1 MARTNFEDDEFE
13 DIKSTFK
20 PGDISDIFESDDDD
34 YTIDSTEDEYD
45 EDNAY
50 DDEEDEDYREFDSL
64 EETVTV
70 NEFVKDENSEETDDD
85 SENETDITP
94 TFDSTEEI
102 VDEDSD
108 NISDEEKWLNSIKES
123 KETTTEN
130 TDDDKSEESLV
141 EEDESDDKTFSE
153 IIAENNVTEE
163 IVEEVEVESSSEE
176 TEEQEIVEESKPEEP
191 VSSQHE
197 VNIDL
202 NEAIINDSE
211 STEREQEVRQFLVD
225 RFRQMLKHYYT
236 TYKESDLVSYIN
248 QYIDKDKNRDI
259 FREKYIKTFTMFSSA
274 IDFGNIDASQAL
286 WVVSAGQFADEIEL
300 QKSLG
305 DITSEV
311 AETTA
316 IIDTSKVIEDENIR
330 MTREYQ
336 RMQNEKMSKYK
347 LDRTVFNITDSEDEQ
362 NCSIFADKRTLD
374 KDFYDSEFYSIHN
387 EVMASDRFAD
397 MSKITSEIT
406 INEETSYIPIIDYSS
421 GIRVICIDTNDTDQY
436 RLNPMFISRKVP
448 FRFKTTRRNP
458 MKIRVLYSDDCKNRP
473 MAVICSLKKL
483 IGYEYI
489 KSRYKIKLNRNYVIA
504 YTTELR
510 WVEMFE
516 KGDPDSHKPESSPYY
531 TSKPANMAIG
541 VIVLDA
547 KSEKDRRA
555 IRRHQIERD
564 IGRYEPASADNYNI
578 EFVLSARI
586 IRNDLK
592 LRNPTLPKNERY
604 VEYIITQ
611 YTEANPVIILDGLQV
626 ILACI
631 IREHKANYS
640 VGTPYAISL
649 EYDRDSLISPAV
661 IAMLDERDG
670 LEPAYG
676 SRPNNVDIESQFILP
691 PSRLKLSGVFD
702 HEKGRLDKK
711 FFNAAGIQ
719 RRYPRELWNNY
730 DLTTRDGRIQF
741 VRSRGFEEFFHI
753 KPVMFDVMP
762 YALNMI
768 ETSDMIQDITKVSID
783 MLADR
788 NSSDSEN
795 ILFKQNELNYRKS
808 VQGTPY
814 GKFQMFLVDALN
826 FLIDD
831 FGKKNKQE

>member
-1 MARTNFEDDEFE
+1 MARTTFEDDEFE

-20 PGDISDIFESDDDD
+20 PGDISDIFESDDSD
-34 YTIDSTEDEYD
+34 YTIDSTEDD
-45 EDNAY
+45 Y
-50 DDEEDEDYREFDSL
+50 DDDDDDYHDFDIL
-64 EETVTV
+64 EETTTINDLIN
-70 NEFVKDENSEETDDD
+70 NEDSDEENDESEKEIDD
-85 SENETDITP
+85 TP
-94 TFDSTEEI
+94 NFDSATEM

-108 NISDEEKWLNSIKES
+108 DISDEEKWLNSIKES
-123 KETTTEN
+123 KEDVSDNIT
-130 TDDDKSEESLV
+130 DDKSEESL
-141 EEDESDDKTFSE
+141 EEKDESEDKTFSE
-153 IIAENNVTEE
+153 IIAENDVSEE
-163 IVEEVEVESSSEE
+163 IVEDSTNSEPQEVN
-176 TEEQEIVEESKPEEP
+176 EESDNTDK
-191 VSSQHE
+191 E
-197 VNIDL
+197 VDVDL
-202 NEAIINDSE
+202 DEAIINDSE
-211 STEREQEVRQFLVD
+211 STEREREVRQFLVD

-236 TYKESDLVSYIN
+236 TYKESDLVSYIE
-248 QYIDKDKNRDI
+248 QYIDKDNNRDI

-274 IDFGNIDASQAL
+274 IDFGNIEASQAL

-305 DITSEV
+305 DINSEV
-311 AETTA
+311 IENSVV
-316 IIDTSKVIEDENIR
+316 IDSSKVIEDENIR
-330 MTREYQ
+330 STREYQ
-336 RMQNEKMSKYK
+336 RMQDEKMSKYK
-347 LDRTVFNITDSEDEQ
+347 LDRTVFNITDSEDEE

-374 KDFYDSEFYSIHN
+374 KDFYESEFYSIHN

-397 MSKITSEIT
+397 MSKITSKIT

-421 GIRVICIDTNDTDQY
+421 GIRVVCIDTNDTDQY
-436 RLNPMFISRKVP
+436 RLNPLFISRKVP
-448 FRFKTTRRNP
+448 FRFQTNRRNP
-458 MKIRVLYSDDCKNRP
+458 VKVRVLYSDDCKNRP

-483 IGYEYI
+483 VGYEYI
-489 KSRYKIKLNRNYVIA
+489 KPRYKIKLNRNYVIA

-640 VGTPYAISL
+640 LGTPYAISL
-649 EYDRDSLISPAV
+649 EYDRDSLMSPAV

-788 NSSDSEN
+788 NSTDSEN
-795 ILFKQNELNYRKS
+795 ILFKQNELNYRTS

-826 FLIDD
+826 YLIDD

>member
-1 MARTNFEDDEFE
+1 MARTTFEDDEFE

-20 PGDISDIFESDDDD
+20 PGDISDIFESDDSD
-34 YTIDSTEDEYD
+34 YTIDSTEDD
-45 EDNAY
+45 Y
-50 DDEEDEDYREFDSL
+50 DDDDDYHDFDIL
-64 EETVTV
+64 EETTTINDLIN
-70 NEFVKDENSEETDDD
+70 NEDSDEENDESEKEIYD
-85 SENETDITP
+85 TP
-94 TFDSTEEI
+94 NFDSTEEL

-108 NISDEEKWLNSIKES
+108 DISDEEKWLNSIKES
-123 KETTTEN
+123 KEDVSDN
-130 TDDDKSEESLV
+130 TSDDKSEESL
-141 EEDESDDKTFSE
+141 EEKDESEDKTFSE
-153 IIAENNVTEE
+153 IIAENDVSEE
-163 IVEEVEVESSSEE
+163 IVEDSTNTEPQEVN
-176 TEEQEIVEESKPEEP
+176 EESDNTDK
-191 VSSQHE
+191 E
-197 VNIDL
+197 VNVDL
-202 NEAIINDSE
+202 DEAIINDSE
-211 STEREQEVRQFLVD
+211 STEREREVRQFLVD

-236 TYKESDLVSYIN
+236 TYKESDLVSYIE
-248 QYIDKDKNRDI
+248 QYIDKDNNRDI

-274 IDFGNIDASQAL
+274 IDFGNIEASQAL

-305 DITSEV
+305 DINSEV
-311 AETTA
+311 IENAVV
-316 IIDTSKVIEDENIR
+316 IDSSKVIEDENIR
-330 MTREYQ
+330 STREYQ
-336 RMQNEKMSKYK
+336 RMQDEKMSKYK
-347 LDRTVFNITDSEDEQ
+347 LDRTVFNITDSEDEE

-374 KDFYDSEFYSIHN
+374 KDFYESEFYSIHN

-397 MSKITSEIT
+397 MSKITSKIT

-436 RLNPMFISRKVP
+436 RLNPLFISRKVP
-448 FRFKTTRRNP
+448 FRFQTNRRNP
-458 MKIRVLYSDDCKNRP
+458 VKVRVLYSDDCKNRP

-483 IGYEYI
+483 VGYEYI
-489 KSRYKIKLNRNYVIA
+489 KPRYKIKLNRNYVIA

-640 VGTPYAISL
+640 LGTPYAISL
-649 EYDRDSLISPAV
+649 EYDRDSLMSPAV

-788 NSSDSEN
+788 NSTDSEN

-826 FLIDD
+826 YLIDD

>member
-1 MARTNFEDDEFE
+1 MARTTFEDDEFE

-20 PGDISDIFESDDDD
+20 PGDISDIFESDDSD
-34 YTIDSTEDEYD
+34 YTIDSTEDD
-45 EDNAY
+45 Y
-50 DDEEDEDYREFDSL
+50 DDDDDDYHDFDIL
-64 EETVTV
+64 EETTTINDLIN
-70 NEFVKDENSEETDDD
+70 NEDSDEENDESEKEIDD
-85 SENETDITP
+85 TP
-94 TFDSTEEI
+94 NFDSATEM

-108 NISDEEKWLNSIKES
+108 DISDEEKWLNSIKES
-123 KETTTEN
+123 KEDVSDNIT
-130 TDDDKSEESLV
+130 DDKSEESL
-141 EEDESDDKTFSE
+141 EEKDESEDKTFSE
-153 IIAENNVTEE
+153 IIAENDVSEE
-163 IVEEVEVESSSEE
+163 IVEDSTNSEPQEVN
-176 TEEQEIVEESKPEEP
+176 EESDNTDK
-191 VSSQHE
+191 E
-197 VNIDL
+197 VDVDL
-202 NEAIINDSE
+202 DDAIINDSE
-211 STEREQEVRQFLVD
+211 STEREREVRQFLVD

-236 TYKESDLVSYIN
+236 TYKESDLVSYIE
-248 QYIDKDKNRDI
+248 QYIDKDNNRDI

-274 IDFGNIDASQAL
+274 IDFGNIEASQAL

-305 DITSEV
+305 DINSEV
-311 AETTA
+311 IENSVV
-316 IIDTSKVIEDENIR
+316 IDSSKVIEDENIR
-330 MTREYQ
+330 STREYQ
-336 RMQNEKMSKYK
+336 RMQDEKMSKYK
-347 LDRTVFNITDSEDEQ
+347 LDRTVFNITDSEDEE

-374 KDFYDSEFYSIHN
+374 KDFYESEFYSIHN

-397 MSKITSEIT
+397 MSKITSKIT

-436 RLNPMFISRKVP
+436 RLNPLFISRKVP
-448 FRFKTTRRNP
+448 FRFQTNRRTP
-458 MKIRVLYSDDCKNRP
+458 VKVRVLYSDDCKNRP

-483 IGYEYI
+483 VGYEYI
-489 KSRYKIKLNRNYVIA
+489 KPRYKIKLNRNYVIA

-640 VGTPYAISL
+640 LGTPYAISL
-649 EYDRDSLISPAV
+649 EYDRDSLMSPAV

-788 NSSDSEN
+788 NSTDSEN
-795 ILFKQNELNYRKS
+795 ILFKQNELNYRTS

-826 FLIDD
+826 YLIDD

>member
-1 MARTNFEDDEFE
+1 MARTTFEDDEFE

-20 PGDISDIFESDDDD
+20 PGDISDIFESDDSD
-34 YTIDSTEDEYD
+34 YTIDSTEDD
-45 EDNAY
+45 Y
-50 DDEEDEDYREFDSL
+50 DDDDDDDDDYHDFDIL
-64 EETVTV
+64 EETTTINDLV
-70 NEFVKDENSEETDDD
+70 NNEDSDDESEKEIDD
-85 SENETDITP
+85 TP
-94 TFDSTEEI
+94 NFDSATEM

-108 NISDEEKWLNSIKES
+108 DISDDISDEEKWLNSIKES
-123 KETTTEN
+123 KEDVSNDTS
-130 TDDDKSEESLV
+130 DDKSEESL
-141 EEDESDDKTFSE
+141 EEKDESDDKTFSE
-153 IIAENNVTEE
+153 IIAENNVSEE
-163 IVEEVEVESSSEE
+163 IVEDSTN
-176 TEEQEIVEESKPEEP
+176 TEPQDVVEESNDTDK
-191 VSSQHE
+191 E
-197 VNIDL
+197 VNVDL
-202 NEAIINDSE
+202 DEAIINDSE
-211 STEREQEVRQFLVD
+211 STEREREVRQFLVD

-236 TYKESDLVSYIN
+236 TYKESDLVSYIE
-248 QYIDKDKNRDI
+248 QYIDKDNNRDI

-274 IDFGNIDASQAL
+274 IDFGNIEASQAL

-305 DITSEV
+305 DINSEV
-311 AETTA
+311 IENAVV
-316 IIDTSKVIEDENIR
+316 IDSSKVIEDENVR
-330 MTREYQ
+330 ATREYQ
-336 RMQNEKMSKYK
+336 RMQDEKMSKYK
-347 LDRTVFNITDSEDEQ
+347 LDRTVFNITDSEDEE

-374 KDFYDSEFYSIHN
+374 KDFYESEFYSIHN

-397 MSKITSEIT
+397 MSKITSKIT

-436 RLNPMFISRKVP
+436 RLNPLFISRKVP
-448 FRFKTTRRNP
+448 FRFQTNRRNP
-458 MKIRVLYSDDCKNRP
+458 VKVRVLYSDDCKNRP

-483 IGYEYI
+483 VGYEYI
-489 KSRYKIKLNRNYVIA
+489 KPRYKIKLNRNYVIA

-640 VGTPYAISL
+640 LGTPYAISL
-649 EYDRDSLISPAV
+649 EYDRDSLMSPAV

-788 NSSDSEN
+788 NSTDSEN

-826 FLIDD
+826 YLIDD

>member
-1 MARTNFEDDEFE
+1 MARTTYEDDEFE

-34 YTIDSTEDEYD
+34 YTIDSAEDDYDDDDDEYD
-45 EDNAY
+45 G
-50 DDEEDEDYREFDSL
+50 DYRDFDIL
-64 EETVTV
+64 EETTTV
-70 NEFVKDENSEETDDD
+70 NDIVNNENLEDKDDESEKEN
-85 SENETDITP
+85 DITP
-94 TFDSTEEI
+94 EFDSTEEVI
-102 VDEDSD
+102 DEM
-108 NISDEEKWLNSIKES
+108 SDEEKWLNSIKES
-123 KETTTEN
+123 KEDTSDN
-130 TDDDKSEESLV
+130 TDDDTFEETVVEEVESEEPVIEV
-141 EEDESDDKTFSE
+141 EESEDKTFSE
-153 IIAENNVTEE
+153 IIAENNVSEDIEE
-163 IVEEVEVESSSEE
+163 I
-176 TEEQEIVEESKPEEP
+176 TEDTEKEEIVEESKPEEP
-191 VSSQHE
+191 VSSQVE
-197 VNIDL
+197 VNIEL

-225 RFRQMLKHYYT
+225 RFRQMLKHYYS
-236 TYKESDLVSYIN
+236 TYRESDLVSYIN
-248 QYIDKDKNRDI
+248 QYIDKDNNRDI

-305 DITSEV
+305 DINSEV
-311 AETTA
+311 VENAVM
-316 IIDTSKVIEDENIR
+316 IDSSKVIEDENIR

-336 RMQNEKMSKYK
+336 RMQDEKMSKYK
-347 LDRTVFNITDSEDEQ
+347 LDRTVFNITDSEDEE

-397 MSKITSEIT
+397 MSKITSKIT

-448 FRFKTTRRNP
+448 FRFQTTRRNP
-458 MKIRVLYSDDCKNRP
+458 MKVRVLYSDDCKNRP

-564 IGRYEPASADNYNI
+564 VGRYEPASADNYNI

-826 FLIDD
+826 YLIDD

>member
-1 MARTNFEDDEFE
+1 MARTTFEDDEFE

-20 PGDISDIFESDDDD
+20 PGDISDIFESDDSD
-34 YTIDSTEDEYD
+34 YTIDSTEDD
-45 EDNAY
+45 Y
-50 DDEEDEDYREFDSL
+50 DDDDDDDYHDFDIL
-64 EETVTV
+64 EETTTINDLIN
-70 NEFVKDENSEETDDD
+70 NEDSDEENDESEKEIDD
-85 SENETDITP
+85 TP
-94 TFDSTEEI
+94 NFDSTEEL

-108 NISDEEKWLNSIKES
+108 DISDEEKWLNSIKES
-123 KETTTEN
+123 KEDVSDN
-130 TDDDKSEESLV
+130 TSDDNSEESL
-141 EEDESDDKTFSE
+141 EEKDESEDKTFSE
-153 IIAENNVTEE
+153 IIAENDVSEE
-163 IVEEVEVESSSEE
+163 IVEDSTNTEPQEVD
-176 TEEQEIVEESKPEEP
+176 EESDNTEK
-191 VSSQHE
+191 E
-197 VNIDL
+197 VDVDL

-211 STEREQEVRQFLVD
+211 STEREREVRQFLVD

-236 TYKESDLVSYIN
+236 TYKESDLVSYIE
-248 QYIDKDKNRDI
+248 QYIDKDNNRDI

-274 IDFGNIDASQAL
+274 IDFGNIEASQAL

-305 DITSEV
+305 DINSEV
-311 AETTA
+311 IENSVV
-316 IIDTSKVIEDENIR
+316 IDSSKVIEDENIR
-330 MTREYQ
+330 STREYQ
-336 RMQNEKMSKYK
+336 RMQDEKMSKYK
-347 LDRTVFNITDSEDEQ
+347 LDRTVFNITDSEDEE

-374 KDFYDSEFYSIHN
+374 KDFYESEFYSIHN

-397 MSKITSEIT
+397 MSKITSKIT

-436 RLNPMFISRKVP
+436 RLNPLFISRKVP
-448 FRFKTTRRNP
+448 FRFQTNRRNP
-458 MKIRVLYSDDCKNRP
+458 VKVRVLYSDDCKNRP

-483 IGYEYI
+483 VGYEYI
-489 KSRYKIKLNRNYVIA
+489 KPRYKIKLNRNYVIA

-640 VGTPYAISL
+640 LGTPYAISL
-649 EYDRDSLISPAV
+649 EYDRDSLMSPAV

-788 NSSDSEN
+788 NSTDSEN

-826 FLIDD
+826 YLIDD

>member
-1 MARTNFEDDEFE
+1 MARTTFEDDEFE

-20 PGDISDIFESDDDD
+20 PGDISDIFESDDSD
-34 YTIDSTEDEYD
+34 YTIDSTEDD
-45 EDNAY
+45 Y
-50 DDEEDEDYREFDSL
+50 DDDDDDYHDFDIL
-64 EETVTV
+64 EETTTINDLIN
-70 NEFVKDENSEETDDD
+70 NEDSDEENDESEKEIDD
-85 SENETDITP
+85 TP
-94 TFDSTEEI
+94 NFDSATEM

-108 NISDEEKWLNSIKES
+108 DISDEEKWLNSIKES
-123 KETTTEN
+123 KEDVSDNIT
-130 TDDDKSEESLV
+130 DDKSEESL
-141 EEDESDDKTFSE
+141 EEKDESEDKTFSE
-153 IIAENNVTEE
+153 IIAENDVSEE
-163 IVEEVEVESSSEE
+163 IVEDSTNTEPQEVH
-176 TEEQEIVEESKPEEP
+176 EESNDTEK
-191 VSSQHE
+191 E
-197 VNIDL
+197 VDVDL

-211 STEREQEVRQFLVD
+211 STEREREVRQFLVD

-236 TYKESDLVSYIN
+236 TYKESDLVSYIE
-248 QYIDKDKNRDI
+248 QYIDKDNNRDI

-274 IDFGNIDASQAL
+274 IDFGNIEASQAL

-305 DITSEV
+305 DINSEV
-311 AETTA
+311 IENSVV
-316 IIDTSKVIEDENIR
+316 IDSSKVIEDENIR
-330 MTREYQ
+330 STREYQ
-336 RMQNEKMSKYK
+336 RMQDEKMSKYK
-347 LDRTVFNITDSEDEQ
+347 LDRTVFNITDSEDEE

-374 KDFYDSEFYSIHN
+374 KDFYESEFYSIHN

-397 MSKITSEIT
+397 MSKITSKIT

-421 GIRVICIDTNDTDQY
+421 GIRVVCIDTNDTDQY
-436 RLNPMFISRKVP
+436 RLNPLFISRKVP
-448 FRFKTTRRNP
+448 FRFQTNRRTP
-458 MKIRVLYSDDCKNRP
+458 VKVRVLYSDDCKNRP

-483 IGYEYI
+483 VGYEYI
-489 KSRYKIKLNRNYVIA
+489 KPRYKIKLNRNYVIA

-640 VGTPYAISL
+640 LGTPYAISL
-649 EYDRDSLISPAV
+649 EYDRDSLMSPAV

-788 NSSDSEN
+788 NSTDSEN

-826 FLIDD
+826 YLIDD

>member
-1 MARTNFEDDEFE
+1 MARTTFEDDEFE

-20 PGDISDIFESDDDD
+20 PGDISDIFESDDSD
-34 YTIDSTEDEYD
+34 YTIDSTEDD
-45 EDNAY
+45 Y
-50 DDEEDEDYREFDSL
+50 DDDDDYHDFDIL
-64 EETVTV
+64 EETTTINDLIN
-70 NEFVKDENSEETDDD
+70 NEDSDEENDESEKEIYD
-85 SENETDITP
+85 TP
-94 TFDSTEEI
+94 NFDSATEM

-108 NISDEEKWLNSIKES
+108 DISDEEKWLNSIKES
-123 KETTTEN
+123 KEDVSDN
-130 TDDDKSEESLV
+130 TNDDKSEESL
-141 EEDESDDKTFSE
+141 EEKGESDDKTFSE
-153 IIAENNVTEE
+153 IIAENNVSEE
-163 IVEEVEVESSSEE
+163 IVEDSTNTETQEVD
-176 TEEQEIVEESKPEEP
+176 EESDDTDK
-191 VSSQHE
+191 E
-197 VNIDL
+197 VNVNLD
-202 NEAIINDSE
+202 EAIINDSE

-236 TYKESDLVSYIN
+236 TYKESDLVSYIE
-248 QYIDKDKNRDI
+248 QYIDKDNNRDI

-274 IDFGNIDASQAL
+274 IDFGNIEASQAL

-305 DITSEV
+305 DINSEV
-311 AETTA
+311 IENTVV
-316 IIDTSKVIEDENIR
+316 IDSSKVIEDENIR
-330 MTREYQ
+330 STREYQ
-336 RMQNEKMSKYK
+336 RMQDEKMSKYK
-347 LDRTVFNITDSEDEQ
+347 LDRTVFNITDSEDEE

-374 KDFYDSEFYSIHN
+374 KDFYESEFYSIHN

-397 MSKITSEIT
+397 MSKITSKIT

-436 RLNPMFISRKVP
+436 RLNPLFISRKVP
-448 FRFKTTRRNP
+448 FRFQTNRRNP
-458 MKIRVLYSDDCKNRP
+458 VKVRVLYSDDCKNRP

-483 IGYEYI
+483 VGYEYI
-489 KSRYKIKLNRNYVIA
+489 KPRYKIKLNRNYVIA

-649 EYDRDSLISPAV
+649 EYDRDSLMSPAV

-788 NSSDSEN
+788 NSTDSEN

-826 FLIDD
+826 YLIDD

>member
-1 MARTNFEDDEFE
+1 MARTTFEDDEFE

-20 PGDISDIFESDDDD
+20 PGDISDIFESDDSD
-34 YTIDSTEDEYD
+34 YTIDSTEDD
-45 EDNAY
+45 Y
-50 DDEEDEDYREFDSL
+50 DDDDDDDDYHDFDIL
-64 EETVTV
+64 EETTTINDLIN
-70 NEFVKDENSEETDDD
+70 NEDSDEENDESEKEIDDIP
-85 SENETDITP
+85 N
-94 TFDSTEEI
+94 FDSATEM

-108 NISDEEKWLNSIKES
+108 DISDEEKWLNSIKES
-123 KETTTEN
+123 KEDVSDN
-130 TDDDKSEESLV
+130 KNGDKSEESL
-141 EEDESDDKTFSE
+141 EEKDESDDKTFSE
-153 IIAENNVTEE
+153 IIAENDVSEE
-163 IVEEVEVESSSEE
+163 IVEDSTNTEPQEVH
-176 TEEQEIVEESKPEEP
+176 EESNDTEK
-191 VSSQHE
+191 E
-197 VNIDL
+197 VDVDL

-211 STEREQEVRQFLVD
+211 STEREREVRQFLVD

-236 TYKESDLVSYIN
+236 TYKESDLVSYIE
-248 QYIDKDKNRDI
+248 QYIDKDNNRDI

-274 IDFGNIDASQAL
+274 IDFGNIEASQAL

-305 DITSEV
+305 DINSEV
-311 AETTA
+311 IENSVV
-316 IIDTSKVIEDENIR
+316 IDSSKVIEDENIR
-330 MTREYQ
+330 STREYQ
-336 RMQNEKMSKYK
+336 RMQDEKMSKYK
-347 LDRTVFNITDSEDEQ
+347 LDRTVFNITDSEDEE

-374 KDFYDSEFYSIHN
+374 KDFYESEFYSIHN

-397 MSKITSEIT
+397 MSKITSKIT

-436 RLNPMFISRKVP
+436 RLNPLFISRKVP
-448 FRFKTTRRNP
+448 FRFQTNRRNP
-458 MKIRVLYSDDCKNRP
+458 VKVRVLYSDDCKNRP

-483 IGYEYI
+483 VGYEYI
-489 KSRYKIKLNRNYVIA
+489 KPRYKIKLNRNYVIA

-640 VGTPYAISL
+640 LGTPYAISL
-649 EYDRDSLISPAV
+649 EYDRDSLMSPAV

-788 NSSDSEN
+788 NSTDSEN

-826 FLIDD
+826 YLIDD

>member
-1 MARTNFEDDEFE
+1 MARTTFEDDEFE

-20 PGDISDIFESDDDD
+20 PGDISDIFESDDSD
-34 YTIDSTEDEYD
+34 YTIDSTEDD
-45 EDNAY
+45 Y
-50 DDEEDEDYREFDSL
+50 DDDDDYHDFDIL
-64 EETVTV
+64 EETTTINDLIN
-70 NEFVKDENSEETDDD
+70 NEDSDEENDESEKEIYD
-85 SENETDITP
+85 TP
-94 TFDSTEEI
+94 NFDSATEM

-108 NISDEEKWLNSIKES
+108 DISDEEKWLNSIKES
-123 KETTTEN
+123 KEDVSDN
-130 TDDDKSEESLV
+130 TNDDKSEESL
-141 EEDESDDKTFSE
+141 EEKGESDDKTFSE
-153 IIAENNVTEE
+153 IIAENDVSEE
-163 IVEEVEVESSSEE
+163 IVEDSTNTEPQEVD
-176 TEEQEIVEESKPEEP
+176 EESNDTEK
-191 VSSQHE
+191 E
-197 VNIDL
+197 VDVDL

-236 TYKESDLVSYIN
+236 TYKESDLVSYIE
-248 QYIDKDKNRDI
+248 QYIDKDNNRDI

-274 IDFGNIDASQAL
+274 IDFGNIEASQAL

-305 DITSEV
+305 DINSEV
-311 AETTA
+311 IENTVV
-316 IIDTSKVIEDENIR
+316 IDSSKVIEDENIR
-330 MTREYQ
+330 STREYQ
-336 RMQNEKMSKYK
+336 RMQDEKMSKYK
-347 LDRTVFNITDSEDEQ
+347 LDRTVFNITDSEDEE

-374 KDFYDSEFYSIHN
+374 KDFYESEFYSIHN

-397 MSKITSEIT
+397 MSKITSKIT

-421 GIRVICIDTNDTDQY
+421 GIRVVCIDTNDTDQY
-436 RLNPMFISRKVP
+436 RLNPLFISRKVP
-448 FRFKTTRRNP
+448 FRFQTNRRNP
-458 MKIRVLYSDDCKNRP
+458 VKVRVLYSDDCKNRP

-483 IGYEYI
+483 VGYEYI
-489 KSRYKIKLNRNYVIA
+489 KPRYKIKLNRNYVIA

-640 VGTPYAISL
+640 LGTPYAISL
-649 EYDRDSLISPAV
+649 EYDRDSLMSPAV

-788 NSSDSEN
+788 NSTDSEN

-826 FLIDD
+826 YLIDD

>member
-1 MARTNFEDDEFE
+1 MARTTFEDDEFE

-20 PGDISDIFESDDDD
+20 PGDISDIFESDDSD
-34 YTIDSTEDEYD
+34 YTIDSTEDD
-45 EDNAY
+45 Y
-50 DDEEDEDYREFDSL
+50 DDDDDDYHDFDIL
-64 EETVTV
+64 EETTTINDLV
-70 NEFVKDENSEETDDD
+70 NNEDSDEENDESEKEIDD
-85 SENETDITP
+85 SPN
-94 TFDSTEEI
+94 FDSATEM

-108 NISDEEKWLNSIKES
+108 DISDEEKWLNSIKES
-123 KETTTEN
+123 KEDVSDYTS
-130 TDDDKSEESLV
+130 DDNSEESL
-141 EEDESDDKTFSE
+141 EEKDESDDKTFSE
-153 IIAENNVTEE
+153 IIAENNVSEE
-163 IVEEVEVESSSEE
+163 IVEDSAN
-176 TEEQEIVEESKPEEP
+176 TEPQDVVEESNDTDK
-191 VSSQHE
+191 E
-197 VNIDL
+197 VNVDL
-202 NEAIINDSE
+202 DEAIINDSE
-211 STEREQEVRQFLVD
+211 STDREREVRQFLVD

-236 TYKESDLVSYIN
+236 TYKESDLVSYIE
-248 QYIDKDKNRDI
+248 QYIDKDNNRDI

-274 IDFGNIDASQAL
+274 IDFGNIEASQAL

-305 DITSEV
+305 DINSEV
-311 AETTA
+311 IENAVV
-316 IIDTSKVIEDENIR
+316 IDSSKVIEDENVR
-330 MTREYQ
+330 ATREYQ
-336 RMQNEKMSKYK
+336 RMQDEKMSKYK
-347 LDRTVFNITDSEDEQ
+347 LDRTVFNITDSEDEE

-374 KDFYDSEFYSIHN
+374 KDFYESEFYSIHN

-397 MSKITSEIT
+397 MSKITSKIT

-436 RLNPMFISRKVP
+436 RLNPLFISRKVP
-448 FRFKTTRRNP
+448 FRFQTNRRNSV
-458 MKIRVLYSDDCKNRP
+458 KVRVLYSDDCKNRP

-483 IGYEYI
+483 VGYEYI
-489 KSRYKIKLNRNYVIA
+489 KPRYKIKLNRNYVIA

-640 VGTPYAISL
+640 LGTPYAISL
-649 EYDRDSLISPAV
+649 EYDRDSLMSPAV

-788 NSSDSEN
+788 NSTDSEN

-826 FLIDD
+826 YLIDD

>member
-1 MARTNFEDDEFE
+1 MARTTYEDDEFE

-34 YTIDSTEDEYD
+34 YTIDSAEDDYDDDDDEYD
-45 EDNAY
+45 G
-50 DDEEDEDYREFDSL
+50 DYRDFDIL
-64 EETVTV
+64 EETTTV
-70 NEFVKDENSEETDDD
+70 NDIVNNENSEDKDDE
-85 SENETDITP
+85 SEKENDITP
-94 TFDSTEEI
+94 EFDSTEEVI
-102 VDEDSD
+102 DEM
-108 NISDEEKWLNSIKES
+108 SDEEKWLNSIKES
-123 KETTTEN
+123 KEDTSDN
-130 TDDDKSEESLV
+130 TDDDTSEETVV
-141 EEDESDDKTFSE
+141 EEVESEEPVIEVEESEDKTFSE
-153 IIAENNVTEE
+153 IIAENNVSEDIEE
-163 IVEEVEVESSSEE
+163 I
-176 TEEQEIVEESKPEEP
+176 TENTEKEEIVEESKPEEP
-191 VSSQHE
+191 VSSQVE
-197 VNIDL
+197 VNIEL

-225 RFRQMLKHYYT
+225 RFRQMLKHYYS
-236 TYKESDLVSYIN
+236 TYRESDLVSYIN
-248 QYIDKDKNRDI
+248 QYIDKDNNRDI

-305 DITSEV
+305 DINSEV
-311 AETTA
+311 VENAVM
-316 IIDTSKVIEDENIR
+316 IDSSKVIEDENIR

-336 RMQNEKMSKYK
+336 RMQDEKMSKYK
-347 LDRTVFNITDSEDEQ
+347 LDRTVFNITDSEDEE

-397 MSKITSEIT
+397 MSKITSKIT

-448 FRFKTTRRNP
+448 FRFQTTRRNP
-458 MKIRVLYSDDCKNRP
+458 MKVRVLYSDDCKNRP

-564 IGRYEPASADNYNI
+564 VGRYEPASADNYNI

-691 PSRLKLSGVFD
+691 PSRLKLS
-702 HEKGRLDKK
+702 
-711 FFNAAGIQ
+711 
-719 RRYPRELWNNY
+719 
-730 DLTTRDGRIQF
+730 
-741 VRSRGFEEFFHI
+741 
-753 KPVMFDVMP
+753 
-762 YALNMI
+762 
-768 ETSDMIQDITKVSID
+768 
-783 MLADR
+783 
-788 NSSDSEN
+788 
-795 ILFKQNELNYRKS
+795 
-808 VQGTPY
+808 
-814 GKFQMFLVDALN
+814 
-826 FLIDD
+826 
-831 FGKKNKQE
+831 

>member
-1 MARTNFEDDEFE
+1 MARTTFEDDEFE

-20 PGDISDIFESDDDD
+20 PGDISDIFESDDSD
-34 YTIDSTEDEYD
+34 YTIDSTEDD
-45 EDNAY
+45 Y
-50 DDEEDEDYREFDSL
+50 DDDDDDYHDFDIL
-64 EETVTV
+64 EETTTINDLIN
-70 NEFVKDENSEETDDD
+70 NEDSDEENDESEKEIYD
-85 SENETDITP
+85 TP
-94 TFDSTEEI
+94 NFDSTEEL

-108 NISDEEKWLNSIKES
+108 DISDEEKWLNSIKES
-123 KETTTEN
+123 KEDVSDNIT
-130 TDDDKSEESLV
+130 DDKSEESL
-141 EEDESDDKTFSE
+141 EEKDESEESLEEKDESEDKTFSE
-153 IIAENNVTEE
+153 IIAENDVSEE
-163 IVEEVEVESSSEE
+163 IVEDSTNIETQEVD
-176 TEEQEIVEESKPEEP
+176 EESDNTDK
-191 VSSQHE
+191 E
-197 VNIDL
+197 VNVDL
-202 NEAIINDSE
+202 DEAIINDSE
-211 STEREQEVRQFLVD
+211 STEREREVRQFLVD

-236 TYKESDLVSYIN
+236 TYKESDLVSYIE
-248 QYIDKDKNRDI
+248 QYIDKDNNRDI

-274 IDFGNIDASQAL
+274 IDFGNIEASQAL

-305 DITSEV
+305 DINSEV
-311 AETTA
+311 IENSVV
-316 IIDTSKVIEDENIR
+316 IDSSKVIEDENIR
-330 MTREYQ
+330 STREYQ
-336 RMQNEKMSKYK
+336 RMQDEKMSKYK
-347 LDRTVFNITDSEDEQ
+347 LDRTVFNITDSEDEE

-374 KDFYDSEFYSIHN
+374 KDFYESEFYSIHN

-397 MSKITSEIT
+397 MSKITSKIT

-436 RLNPMFISRKVP
+436 RLNPLFISRKVP
-448 FRFKTTRRNP
+448 FRFQTNRRNP
-458 MKIRVLYSDDCKNRP
+458 VKVRVLYSDDCKNRP

-483 IGYEYI
+483 VGYEYI
-489 KSRYKIKLNRNYVIA
+489 KPRYKIKLNRNYVIA

-640 VGTPYAISL
+640 LGTPYAISL
-649 EYDRDSLISPAV
+649 EYDRDSLMSPAV

-788 NSSDSEN
+788 NSTDSEN

-826 FLIDD
+826 YLIDD

>member
-1 MARTNFEDDEFE
+1 MARTTFEDDEFE

-20 PGDISDIFESDDDD
+20 PGDISDIFESDDSD
-34 YTIDSTEDEYD
+34 YTIDSTEDD
-45 EDNAY
+45 Y
-50 DDEEDEDYREFDSL
+50 DDDDDDYHDFDIL
-64 EETVTV
+64 EETTTINDLV
-70 NEFVKDENSEETDDD
+70 NNEDSDEENDESEKEIDD
-85 SENETDITP
+85 TP
-94 TFDSTEEI
+94 NFDSTEEL

-108 NISDEEKWLNSIKES
+108 DISDEEKWLNSIKES
-123 KETTTEN
+123 KEDVSEN
-130 TDDDKSEESLV
+130 MTDDKSEESL
-141 EEDESDDKTFSE
+141 EEKDESDDKTFSE
-153 IIAENNVTEE
+153 IIAENNVSEE
-163 IVEEVEVESSSEE
+163 IVEDSTNTEPQEVD
-176 TEEQEIVEESKPEEP
+176 EESNDTDK
-191 VSSQHE
+191 E
-197 VNIDL
+197 VNVDL
-202 NEAIINDSE
+202 DEAIINDSE
-211 STEREQEVRQFLVD
+211 STEREREVRQFLVD

-236 TYKESDLVSYIN
+236 TYKESDLVSYIE
-248 QYIDKDKNRDI
+248 QYIDKDNNRDI

-274 IDFGNIDASQAL
+274 IDFGNIEASQAL

-305 DITSEV
+305 DINSEV
-311 AETTA
+311 IENAVV
-316 IIDTSKVIEDENIR
+316 IDSSKVIEDENIR
-330 MTREYQ
+330 STREYQ
-336 RMQNEKMSKYK
+336 RMQDEKMSKYK
-347 LDRTVFNITDSEDEQ
+347 LDRTVFNITDSEDEE

-374 KDFYDSEFYSIHN
+374 KDFYESEFYSIHN

-436 RLNPMFISRKVP
+436 RLNPLFISRKVP
-448 FRFKTTRRNP
+448 FRFQTNRRNP
-458 MKIRVLYSDDCKNRP
+458 VKVRVLYSDDCKNRP

-483 IGYEYI
+483 VGYEYI
-489 KSRYKIKLNRNYVIA
+489 KPRYKIKLNRNYVIA

-640 VGTPYAISL
+640 LGTPYAISL
-649 EYDRDSLISPAV
+649 EYDRDSLMSPAV

-788 NSSDSEN
+788 NSTDSEN

-826 FLIDD
+826 YLIDD

>member
-1 MARTNFEDDEFE
+1 MARTTFEDDEFE

-20 PGDISDIFESDDDD
+20 PGDISDIFESDDSD
-34 YTIDSTEDEYD
+34 YTIDSTEDD
-45 EDNAY
+45 Y
-50 DDEEDEDYREFDSL
+50 DDDDYHDFDIL
-64 EETVTV
+64 EETTTINDLIN
-70 NEFVKDENSEETDDD
+70 NEDSDEENDESEKEIDD
-85 SENETDITP
+85 TP
-94 TFDSTEEI
+94 NFDSATEM

-108 NISDEEKWLNSIKES
+108 DISDEEKWLNSIKES
-123 KETTTEN
+123 KEDVSDNIT
-130 TDDDKSEESLV
+130 DDKSEESL
-141 EEDESDDKTFSE
+141 EEKDESEDKTFSE
-153 IIAENNVTEE
+153 IIAENDVSEE
-163 IVEEVEVESSSEE
+163 IVEDSTNTEPQEVD
-176 TEEQEIVEESKPEEP
+176 EESDNTEK
-191 VSSQHE
+191 E
-197 VNIDL
+197 VDVDL

-211 STEREQEVRQFLVD
+211 STEREREVRQFLVD

-236 TYKESDLVSYIN
+236 TYKESDLVSYIE
-248 QYIDKDKNRDI
+248 QYIDKDNNRDI

-274 IDFGNIDASQAL
+274 IDFGNIEASQAL

-305 DITSEV
+305 DINSEV
-311 AETTA
+311 IENAVV
-316 IIDTSKVIEDENIR
+316 IDSSKVIEDENIR
-330 MTREYQ
+330 STREYQ
-336 RMQNEKMSKYK
+336 RMQDEKMSKYK
-347 LDRTVFNITDSEDEQ
+347 LDRTVFNITDSEDEE

-374 KDFYDSEFYSIHN
+374 KDFYESEFYSIHN

-397 MSKITSEIT
+397 MSKITSKIT

-436 RLNPMFISRKVP
+436 RLNPLFISRKVP
-448 FRFKTTRRNP
+448 FRFQTNRRNP
-458 MKIRVLYSDDCKNRP
+458 VKVRVLYSDDCKNRP

-483 IGYEYI
+483 VGYEYI
-489 KSRYKIKLNRNYVIA
+489 KPRYKIKLNRNYVIA

-640 VGTPYAISL
+640 LGTPYAISL
-649 EYDRDSLISPAV
+649 EYDRDSLMSPAV

-788 NSSDSEN
+788 NSTDSEN

-826 FLIDD
+826 YLIDD

>member
-1 MARTNFEDDEFE
+1 MARTTFEDDEFE

-20 PGDISDIFESDDDD
+20 PGDISDIFESDDSD
-34 YTIDSTEDEYD
+34 YTIDSTEDD
-45 EDNAY
+45 Y
-50 DDEEDEDYREFDSL
+50 DDDDDYHDFDIL
-64 EETVTV
+64 EETTTINDLV
-70 NEFVKDENSEETDDD
+70 NNEDSDEENDESEKEIDD
-85 SENETDITP
+85 TP
-94 TFDSTEEI
+94 NFDSTEEL

-108 NISDEEKWLNSIKES
+108 DISDEEKWLNSIKES
-123 KETTTEN
+123 KEDVSDN
-130 TDDDKSEESLV
+130 TNDDKSEESL
-141 EEDESDDKTFSE
+141 EEKDESDDKTFSE
-153 IIAENNVTEE
+153 IISENNVSEE
-163 IVEEVEVESSSEE
+163 IVEDSANTEPQEV
-176 TEEQEIVEESKPEEP
+176 VEESNDTDK
-191 VSSQHE
+191 E
-197 VNIDL
+197 VNVDL
-202 NEAIINDSE
+202 DEAIINDSE
-211 STEREQEVRQFLVD
+211 STEREREVRQFLVD

-236 TYKESDLVSYIN
+236 TYKESDLVSYIE
-248 QYIDKDKNRDI
+248 QYIDKDNNRDI

-274 IDFGNIDASQAL
+274 IDFGNIEASQAL

-305 DITSEV
+305 DINSEV
-311 AETTA
+311 IENSVV
-316 IIDTSKVIEDENIR
+316 IDSSKVIEDENIR
-330 MTREYQ
+330 STREYQ
-336 RMQNEKMSKYK
+336 RMQDEKMSKYK
-347 LDRTVFNITDSEDEQ
+347 LDRTVFNITDSEDEE

-374 KDFYDSEFYSIHN
+374 KDFYESEFYSIHN

-397 MSKITSEIT
+397 MSKITSKIT

-436 RLNPMFISRKVP
+436 RLNPLFISRKVP
-448 FRFKTTRRNP
+448 FRFQTNRRTP
-458 MKIRVLYSDDCKNRP
+458 VKVRVLYSDDCKNRP

-483 IGYEYI
+483 VGYEYI
-489 KSRYKIKLNRNYVIA
+489 KPRYKIKLNRNYVIA

-640 VGTPYAISL
+640 LGTPYAISL
-649 EYDRDSLISPAV
+649 EYDRDSLMSPAV

-788 NSSDSEN
+788 NSTDSEN

-826 FLIDD
+826 YLIDD

>member
-1 MARTNFEDDEFE
+1 MARTTFEDDEFE

-20 PGDISDIFESDDDD
+20 PGDISDIFESDDSD
-34 YTIDSTEDEYD
+34 YTIDSTEDD
-45 EDNAY
+45 Y
-50 DDEEDEDYREFDSL
+50 DDDDDDYHDFDIL
-64 EETVTV
+64 EETTTINDLIN
-70 NEFVKDENSEETDDD
+70 NEDSDEENDESEKEIDD
-85 SENETDITP
+85 TP
-94 TFDSTEEI
+94 NFDSTEEL

-108 NISDEEKWLNSIKES
+108 DISDEEKWLNSIKES
-123 KETTTEN
+123 KEDVSDN
-130 TDDDKSEESLV
+130 TNDDKSEESL
-141 EEDESDDKTFSE
+141 EEKDESDDKTFSE
-153 IIAENNVTEE
+153 IIAENDVSEE
-163 IVEEVEVESSSEE
+163 IVEDSTNTEPQEVH
-176 TEEQEIVEESKPEEP
+176 EESNNTEK
-191 VSSQHE
+191 E
-197 VNIDL
+197 VDVDL

-211 STEREQEVRQFLVD
+211 STEREREVRQFLVD

-236 TYKESDLVSYIN
+236 TYKESDLVSYIE
-248 QYIDKDKNRDI
+248 QYIDKDNNRDI

-274 IDFGNIDASQAL
+274 IDFGNIEASQAL

-305 DITSEV
+305 DINSEV
-311 AETTA
+311 IENSVV
-316 IIDTSKVIEDENIR
+316 IDSSKVIEDENIR
-330 MTREYQ
+330 STREYQ
-336 RMQNEKMSKYK
+336 RMQDEKMSKYK
-347 LDRTVFNITDSEDEQ
+347 LDRTVFNITDSEDEE

-374 KDFYDSEFYSIHN
+374 KDFYESEFYSIHN

-397 MSKITSEIT
+397 MSKITSKIT

-436 RLNPMFISRKVP
+436 RLNPLFISRKVP
-448 FRFKTTRRNP
+448 FRFQTNRRTP
-458 MKIRVLYSDDCKNRP
+458 VKVRVLYSDDCKNRP

-483 IGYEYI
+483 VGYEYI
-489 KSRYKIKLNRNYVIA
+489 KPRYKIKLNRNYVIA

-640 VGTPYAISL
+640 LGTPYAISL
-649 EYDRDSLISPAV
+649 EYDRDSLMSPAV

-788 NSSDSEN
+788 NSTDSEN

-826 FLIDD
+826 YLIDD

>member
-1 MARTNFEDDEFE
+1 MARTTFEDDEFE

-20 PGDISDIFESDDDD
+20 PGDISDIFESDDSD
-34 YTIDSTEDEYD
+34 YTIDSTEDD
-45 EDNAY
+45 Y
-50 DDEEDEDYREFDSL
+50 DDDDDDDDYHDFDIL
-64 EETVTV
+64 EETTTINDLIN
-70 NEFVKDENSEETDDD
+70 NEDSDEENDESEKEIYD
-85 SENETDITP
+85 TP
-94 TFDSTEEI
+94 NFDSTEEL

-108 NISDEEKWLNSIKES
+108 DISDEEKWLNSIKES
-123 KETTTEN
+123 KEDVSDN
-130 TDDDKSEESLV
+130 TSDDKSEESL
-141 EEDESDDKTFSE
+141 EEKDESEDKTFSE
-153 IIAENNVTEE
+153 IIAENDVSEE
-163 IVEEVEVESSSEE
+163 IVEDSTNTEPQEVN
-176 TEEQEIVEESKPEEP
+176 EESDNTDK
-191 VSSQHE
+191 E
-197 VNIDL
+197 VNVDL
-202 NEAIINDSE
+202 DEAIINDSE
-211 STEREQEVRQFLVD
+211 STEREREVRQFLVD

-236 TYKESDLVSYIN
+236 TYKESDLVSYIE
-248 QYIDKDKNRDI
+248 QYIDKDNNRDI

-274 IDFGNIDASQAL
+274 IDFGNIEASQAL

-305 DITSEV
+305 DINSEV
-311 AETTA
+311 IENAVV
-316 IIDTSKVIEDENIR
+316 IDSSKVIEDENIR
-330 MTREYQ
+330 STREYQ
-336 RMQNEKMSKYK
+336 RMQDEKMSKYK
-347 LDRTVFNITDSEDEQ
+347 LDRTVFNITDSEDEE

-374 KDFYDSEFYSIHN
+374 KDFYESEFYSIHN

-397 MSKITSEIT
+397 MSKITSKIT

-436 RLNPMFISRKVP
+436 RLNPLFISRKVP
-448 FRFKTTRRNP
+448 FRFQTNRRNP
-458 MKIRVLYSDDCKNRP
+458 VKVRVLYSDDCKNRP

-483 IGYEYI
+483 VGYEYI
-489 KSRYKIKLNRNYVIA
+489 KPRYKIKLNRNYVIA

-640 VGTPYAISL
+640 LGTPYAISL
-649 EYDRDSLISPAV
+649 EYDRDSLMSPAV

-788 NSSDSEN
+788 NSTDSEN

-826 FLIDD
+826 YLIDD

>member
-1 MARTNFEDDEFE
+1 MARTTFEDDEFE

-20 PGDISDIFESDDDD
+20 PGDISDIFESDDSD
-34 YTIDSTEDEYD
+34 YTIDSTEDD
-45 EDNAY
+45 Y
-50 DDEEDEDYREFDSL
+50 DDDDDDDDYHDFDIL
-64 EETVTV
+64 EETTTINDLIN
-70 NEFVKDENSEETDDD
+70 NEDSDEENDESEKEIDDIP
-85 SENETDITP
+85 N
-94 TFDSTEEI
+94 FDSATEM

-108 NISDEEKWLNSIKES
+108 DISDEEKWLNSIKES
-123 KETTTEN
+123 KEDVSDN
-130 TDDDKSEESLV
+130 TNDDKSEESL
-141 EEDESDDKTFSE
+141 EEKDESEDKTFSE
-153 IIAENNVTEE
+153 IIAENDVSEE
-163 IVEEVEVESSSEE
+163 IVEDSTNTEPQEVH
-176 TEEQEIVEESKPEEP
+176 EESNDTEK
-191 VSSQHE
+191 E
-197 VNIDL
+197 VDVDL

-211 STEREQEVRQFLVD
+211 STEREREVRQFLVD

-236 TYKESDLVSYIN
+236 TYKESDLVSYIE
-248 QYIDKDKNRDI
+248 QYIDKDNNRDI

-274 IDFGNIDASQAL
+274 IDFGNIEASQAL

-305 DITSEV
+305 DINSEV
-311 AETTA
+311 IENPVV
-316 IIDTSKVIEDENIR
+316 IDSSKVIEDENIR
-330 MTREYQ
+330 STREYQ
-336 RMQNEKMSKYK
+336 RMQDEKMSKYK
-347 LDRTVFNITDSEDEQ
+347 LDRTVFNITDSEDEE

-374 KDFYDSEFYSIHN
+374 KDFYESEFYSIHN

-397 MSKITSEIT
+397 MSKITSKIT

-436 RLNPMFISRKVP
+436 RLNPLFISRKVP
-448 FRFKTTRRNP
+448 FRFQTNRRNP
-458 MKIRVLYSDDCKNRP
+458 VKVRVLYSDDCKNRP

-483 IGYEYI
+483 VGYEYI
-489 KSRYKIKLNRNYVIA
+489 KPRYKIKLNRNYVIA

-640 VGTPYAISL
+640 LGTPYAISL
-649 EYDRDSLISPAV
+649 EYDRDSLMSPAV

-788 NSSDSEN
+788 NSTDSEN

-826 FLIDD
+826 YLIDD

>member
-1 MARTNFEDDEFE
+1 MARTTYEDDEFE

-34 YTIDSTEDEYD
+34 YTIDSTEDDYDDDDEYD
-45 EDNAY
+45 G
-50 DDEEDEDYREFDSL
+50 DYRDFDIL
-64 EETVTV
+64 EETTTV
-70 NEFVKDENSEETDDD
+70 NDIVNNENSEDKDDE
-85 SENETDITP
+85 SEKENDITP
-94 TFDSTEEI
+94 EFDSTEEVI
-102 VDEDSD
+102 DEM
-108 NISDEEKWLNSIKES
+108 SDEEKWLNSIKES
-123 KETTTEN
+123 KEDTSDN
-130 TDDDKSEESLV
+130 TDDDKSEESIVEEIETEEPV
-141 EEDESDDKTFSE
+141 EEDETDDKTFSE
-153 IIAENNVTEE
+153 IIAENNVSEA
-163 IVEEVEVESSSEE
+163 IEEV
-176 TEEQEIVEESKPEEP
+176 TEDTEKEEIVEESKQEEP
-191 VSSQHE
+191 VSAQVE
-197 VNIDL
+197 VNIEL

-225 RFRQMLKHYYT
+225 RFRQMLKHYYS

-248 QYIDKDKNRDI
+248 QYIDKDNNRDI

-305 DITSEV
+305 DINSEV
-311 AETTA
+311 VENAVM
-316 IIDTSKVIEDENIR
+316 IDSSKVIEDENIR

-336 RMQNEKMSKYK
+336 RMQDEKMSKYK
-347 LDRTVFNITDSEDEQ
+347 LDRTVFNITDSEDEE

-397 MSKITSEIT
+397 MSKITSKIT

-448 FRFKTTRRNP
+448 FRFQTTRRNP
-458 MKIRVLYSDDCKNRP
+458 MKVRVLYSDDCKNRP

-564 IGRYEPASADNYNI
+564 VGRYEPASADNYNI

-826 FLIDD
+826 YLIDD

>member
-1 MARTNFEDDEFE
+1 MARTTFEDDEFE

-20 PGDISDIFESDDDD
+20 PGDISDIFESDDSD
-34 YTIDSTEDEYD
+34 YTIDSTEDD
-45 EDNAY
+45 Y
-50 DDEEDEDYREFDSL
+50 DDDDDDDDDYHDFDIL
-64 EETVTV
+64 EETTTINDLV
-70 NEFVKDENSEETDDD
+70 NNEDSDE
-85 SENETDITP
+85 ENEESEKEIDDTP
-94 TFDSTEEI
+94 NFDSTEEL

-108 NISDEEKWLNSIKES
+108 DISDEEKWLNSIKES
-123 KETTTEN
+123 KEELPDDTS
-130 TDDDKSEESLV
+130 DDKSEESL
-141 EEDESDDKTFSE
+141 EEKDESDDKTFSE
-153 IIAENNVTEE
+153 IIAENNVSEE
-163 IVEEVEVESSSEE
+163 IVEDSTN
-176 TEEQEIVEESKPEEP
+176 TEPQDVVEESDNTDK
-191 VSSQHE
+191 E
-197 VNIDL
+197 VNVDL
-202 NEAIINDSE
+202 DEAIINDSE
-211 STEREQEVRQFLVD
+211 STDREREVRQFLVD

-236 TYKESDLVSYIN
+236 TYKESDLVSYIE
-248 QYIDKDKNRDI
+248 QYIDKDNNRDI

-274 IDFGNIDASQAL
+274 IDFGNIEASQAL

-305 DITSEV
+305 DINSEV
-311 AETTA
+311 IENAVV
-316 IIDTSKVIEDENIR
+316 IDSSKVIEDENVR
-330 MTREYQ
+330 ATREYQ
-336 RMQNEKMSKYK
+336 RMQDEKMSKYK
-347 LDRTVFNITDSEDEQ
+347 LDRTVFNITDSEDEE

-374 KDFYDSEFYSIHN
+374 KDFYESEFYSIHN

-397 MSKITSEIT
+397 MSKITSKIT

-436 RLNPMFISRKVP
+436 RLNPLFISRKVP
-448 FRFKTTRRNP
+448 FRFQTNRRNP
-458 MKIRVLYSDDCKNRP
+458 VKVRVLYSDDCKNRP

-483 IGYEYI
+483 VGYEYI
-489 KSRYKIKLNRNYVIA
+489 KPRYKIKLNRNYVIA

-640 VGTPYAISL
+640 LGTPYAISL

-788 NSSDSEN
+788 NSTDSEN

-826 FLIDD
+826 YLIDD

>member
-1 MARTNFEDDEFE
+1 MARTTFEDDEFE

-20 PGDISDIFESDDDD
+20 PGDISDIFESDDSD
-34 YTIDSTEDEYD
+34 YTIDSTEDD
-45 EDNAY
+45 Y
-50 DDEEDEDYREFDSL
+50 DDDDDDDYHDFDIL
-64 EETVTV
+64 EETTTINDLIN
-70 NEFVKDENSEETDDD
+70 NEDSDEENDESEKEIDD
-85 SENETDITP
+85 TP
-94 TFDSTEEI
+94 NFDSTEEL
-102 VDEDSD
+102 VDEDHD
-108 NISDEEKWLNSIKES
+108 DISDEEKWLNSIKES
-123 KETTTEN
+123 KEDVSDN
-130 TDDDKSEESLV
+130 TNDDKSEESL
-141 EEDESDDKTFSE
+141 EEKDESDDKTFSE
-153 IIAENNVTEE
+153 IIAENDVSEE
-163 IVEEVEVESSSEE
+163 IVEDSTNTETQEVD
-176 TEEQEIVEESKPEEP
+176 EESNDTEK
-191 VSSQHE
+191 E
-197 VNIDL
+197 VDVDL
-202 NEAIINDSE
+202 DEAIINDSE
-211 STEREQEVRQFLVD
+211 STEREREVRQFLVD

-236 TYKESDLVSYIN
+236 TYKESDLVSYIE
-248 QYIDKDKNRDI
+248 QYIDKDNNRDI

-274 IDFGNIDASQAL
+274 IDFGNIEASQAL

-305 DITSEV
+305 DINSEV
-311 AETTA
+311 IENTVV
-316 IIDTSKVIEDENIR
+316 IDSSKVIEDENIR
-330 MTREYQ
+330 STREYQ
-336 RMQNEKMSKYK
+336 RMQDEKMSKYK
-347 LDRTVFNITDSEDEQ
+347 LDRTVFNITDSEDEE

-374 KDFYDSEFYSIHN
+374 KDFYESEFYSIHN

-397 MSKITSEIT
+397 MSKITSKIT

-436 RLNPMFISRKVP
+436 RLNPLFISRKVP
-448 FRFKTTRRNP
+448 FRFQTNRRNP
-458 MKIRVLYSDDCKNRP
+458 VKVRVLYSDDCKNRP

-483 IGYEYI
+483 VGYEYI
-489 KSRYKIKLNRNYVIA
+489 KPRYKIKLNRNYVIA

-649 EYDRDSLISPAV
+649 EYDRDSLMSPAV

-788 NSSDSEN
+788 NSTDSEN

-826 FLIDD
+826 YLIDD

>member
-1 MARTNFEDDEFE
+1 MARTTFEDDEFE

-20 PGDISDIFESDDDD
+20 PGDISDIFESDDSD
-34 YTIDSTEDEYD
+34 YTIDSTEDD
-45 EDNAY
+45 Y
-50 DDEEDEDYREFDSL
+50 DDDDDYHDFDIL
-64 EETVTV
+64 EETTTINDLIN
-70 NEFVKDENSEETDDD
+70 NEDSDEENDESEKEIDD
-85 SENETDITP
+85 TP
-94 TFDSTEEI
+94 NFDSTEEL

-108 NISDEEKWLNSIKES
+108 DISDEEKWLNSIKES
-123 KETTTEN
+123 KEDVSDN
-130 TDDDKSEESLV
+130 TNDDKSEESL
-141 EEDESDDKTFSE
+141 EEKDESEDKTFSE
-153 IIAENNVTEE
+153 IIAENDVSEE
-163 IVEEVEVESSSEE
+163 IVEDSTNTEPQEVD
-176 TEEQEIVEESKPEEP
+176 EESDNTEK
-191 VSSQHE
+191 E
-197 VNIDL
+197 VDVDL

-211 STEREQEVRQFLVD
+211 STEREREVRQFLVD

-236 TYKESDLVSYIN
+236 TYKESDLVSYIE
-248 QYIDKDKNRDI
+248 QYIDKDNNRDI

-274 IDFGNIDASQAL
+274 IDFGNIEASQAL

-305 DITSEV
+305 DINSEV
-311 AETTA
+311 IENSVV
-316 IIDTSKVIEDENIR
+316 IDSSKVIEDENIR
-330 MTREYQ
+330 STREYQ
-336 RMQNEKMSKYK
+336 RMQDEKMSKYK
-347 LDRTVFNITDSEDEQ
+347 LDRTVFNITDSEDEE

-374 KDFYDSEFYSIHN
+374 KDFYESEFYSIHN

-397 MSKITSEIT
+397 MSKITSKIT

-436 RLNPMFISRKVP
+436 RLNPLFISRKVP
-448 FRFKTTRRNP
+448 FRFQTNRRTP
-458 MKIRVLYSDDCKNRP
+458 VKVRVLYSDDCKNRP

-483 IGYEYI
+483 VGYEYI
-489 KSRYKIKLNRNYVIA
+489 KPRYKIKLNRNYVIA

-649 EYDRDSLISPAV
+649 EYDRDSLMSPAV

-788 NSSDSEN
+788 NSTDSEN

-826 FLIDD
+826 YLIDD

>member
-1 MARTNFEDDEFE
+1 MARTTFEDDEFE

-20 PGDISDIFESDDDD
+20 PGDISDIFESDDSD
-34 YTIDSTEDEYD
+34 YTIDSTEDD
-45 EDNAY
+45 Y
-50 DDEEDEDYREFDSL
+50 DDDDDDDYHDFDIL
-64 EETVTV
+64 EETTTINDLV
-70 NEFVKDENSEETDDD
+70 NNEDSDE
-85 SENETDITP
+85 ENEESEKEIDDTP
-94 TFDSTEEI
+94 NFDSTEEL

-108 NISDEEKWLNSIKES
+108 DISDEEKWLNSIKES
-123 KETTTEN
+123 KEDVSDDTS
-130 TDDDKSEESLV
+130 DDKSEESL
-141 EEDESDDKTFSE
+141 EEKDESDDKTFSE
-153 IIAENNVTEE
+153 IIAENNVSEE
-163 IVEEVEVESSSEE
+163 IVEDSTNTEPQEVD
-176 TEEQEIVEESKPEEP
+176 EESDNTDK
-191 VSSQHE
+191 E
-197 VNIDL
+197 VNVDL
-202 NEAIINDSE
+202 DEAIINDSE
-211 STEREQEVRQFLVD
+211 STDREREVRQFLVD

-236 TYKESDLVSYIN
+236 TYKESDLVSYIE
-248 QYIDKDKNRDI
+248 QYIDKDNNRDI

-274 IDFGNIDASQAL
+274 IDFGNIEASQAL

-305 DITSEV
+305 DINSEV
-311 AETTA
+311 IENAVV
-316 IIDTSKVIEDENIR
+316 IDSSKVIEDENVR
-330 MTREYQ
+330 ATREYQ
-336 RMQNEKMSKYK
+336 RMQDEKMSKYK
-347 LDRTVFNITDSEDEQ
+347 LDRTVFNITDSEDEE

-374 KDFYDSEFYSIHN
+374 KDFYESEFYSIHN

-397 MSKITSEIT
+397 MSKITSKIT

-436 RLNPMFISRKVP
+436 RLNPLFISRKVP
-448 FRFKTTRRNP
+448 FRFQTNRRNP
-458 MKIRVLYSDDCKNRP
+458 VKVRVLYSDDCKNRP

-483 IGYEYI
+483 VGYEYI
-489 KSRYKIKLNRNYVIA
+489 KPRYKIKLNRNYVIA

-640 VGTPYAISL
+640 LGTPYAISL

-788 NSSDSEN
+788 NSTDSEN

-826 FLIDD
+826 YLIDD

>member
-1 MARTNFEDDEFE
+1 MARTTFEDDEFE

-20 PGDISDIFESDDDD
+20 PGDISDIFESDDSD
-34 YTIDSTEDEYD
+34 YTIDSTEDD
-45 EDNAY
+45 Y
-50 DDEEDEDYREFDSL
+50 DDDDDDYHDFDIL
-64 EETVTV
+64 EETTTINDLIN
-70 NEFVKDENSEETDDD
+70 NEDSDEENDESEKEIDD
-85 SENETDITP
+85 TP
-94 TFDSTEEI
+94 NFDSATEM

-108 NISDEEKWLNSIKES
+108 DISDEEKWLNSIKES
-123 KETTTEN
+123 KEDVSDN
-130 TDDDKSEESLV
+130 TNDDKSEESL
-141 EEDESDDKTFSE
+141 EEKDESDDKTFSE
-153 IIAENNVTEE
+153 IIAENDVSEE
-163 IVEEVEVESSSEE
+163 IVEDSTNTEPQEVH
-176 TEEQEIVEESKPEEP
+176 EESNNTEK
-191 VSSQHE
+191 E
-197 VNIDL
+197 VDVDL

-211 STEREQEVRQFLVD
+211 STEREREVRQFLVD

-236 TYKESDLVSYIN
+236 TYKESDLVSYIE
-248 QYIDKDKNRDI
+248 QYIDKDNNRDI

-274 IDFGNIDASQAL
+274 IDFGNIEASQAL

-305 DITSEV
+305 DINSEV
-311 AETTA
+311 IENSVV
-316 IIDTSKVIEDENIR
+316 IDSSKVIEDENIR
-330 MTREYQ
+330 STREYQ
-336 RMQNEKMSKYK
+336 RMQDEKMSKYK
-347 LDRTVFNITDSEDEQ
+347 LDRTVFNITDSEDEE

-374 KDFYDSEFYSIHN
+374 KDFYESEFYSIHN

-397 MSKITSEIT
+397 MSKITSKIT

-436 RLNPMFISRKVP
+436 RLNPLFISRKVP
-448 FRFKTTRRNP
+448 FRFQTNRRTP
-458 MKIRVLYSDDCKNRP
+458 VKVRVLYSDDCKNRP

-483 IGYEYI
+483 VGYEYI
-489 KSRYKIKLNRNYVIA
+489 KPRYKIKLNRNYVIA

-640 VGTPYAISL
+640 LGTPYAISL
-649 EYDRDSLISPAV
+649 EYDRDSLMSPAV

-788 NSSDSEN
+788 NSTDSEN

-826 FLIDD
+826 YLIDD

>member
-1 MARTNFEDDEFE
+1 MARTTFEDDEFE

-20 PGDISDIFESDDDD
+20 PGDISDIFESDDSD
-34 YTIDSTEDEYD
+34 YTIDSTEDD
-45 EDNAY
+45 Y
-50 DDEEDEDYREFDSL
+50 DDDDDDYHDFDIL
-64 EETVTV
+64 EETTTINDLIN
-70 NEFVKDENSEETDDD
+70 NEDSDEENDESEKEIDG
-85 SENETDITP
+85 TP
-94 TFDSTEEI
+94 NFDSTEEL

-108 NISDEEKWLNSIKES
+108 DISDEEKWLNSIKES
-123 KETTTEN
+123 KEDVSDN
-130 TDDDKSEESLV
+130 TNDDKSEESL
-141 EEDESDDKTFSE
+141 EEKDESDDKTFSE
-153 IIAENNVTEE
+153 IIAENDVSEE
-163 IVEEVEVESSSEE
+163 IVEDSTNTEPQEVH
-176 TEEQEIVEESKPEEP
+176 EESNNTEK
-191 VSSQHE
+191 E
-197 VNIDL
+197 VDVDL

-211 STEREQEVRQFLVD
+211 STEREREVRQFLVD

-236 TYKESDLVSYIN
+236 TYKESDLVSYIE
-248 QYIDKDKNRDI
+248 QYIDKDNNRDI

-274 IDFGNIDASQAL
+274 IDFGNIEASQAL

-305 DITSEV
+305 DINSEV
-311 AETTA
+311 IENSVV
-316 IIDTSKVIEDENIR
+316 IDSSKVIEDENIR
-330 MTREYQ
+330 STREYQ
-336 RMQNEKMSKYK
+336 RMQDEKMSKYK
-347 LDRTVFNITDSEDEQ
+347 LDRTVFNITDSEDEE

-374 KDFYDSEFYSIHN
+374 KDFYESEFYSIHN

-397 MSKITSEIT
+397 MSKITSKIT

-436 RLNPMFISRKVP
+436 RLNPLFISRKVP
-448 FRFKTTRRNP
+448 FRFQTNRRTP
-458 MKIRVLYSDDCKNRP
+458 VKVRVLYSDDCKNRP

-483 IGYEYI
+483 VGYEYI
-489 KSRYKIKLNRNYVIA
+489 KPRYKIKLNRNYVIA

-640 VGTPYAISL
+640 LGTPYAISL
-649 EYDRDSLISPAV
+649 EYDRDSLMSPAV

-788 NSSDSEN
+788 NSTDSEN

-826 FLIDD
+826 YLIDD

>member
-1 MARTNFEDDEFE
+1 MARTTFEDDEFE

-20 PGDISDIFESDDDD
+20 PGDISDIFESDDSD
-34 YTIDSTEDEYD
+34 YTIDSTEDD
-45 EDNAY
+45 Y
-50 DDEEDEDYREFDSL
+50 DDDDYDDDDYDDDDYDDDDYHDDDYHDFDIL
-64 EETVTV
+64 EETTTINDLV
-70 NEFVKDENSEETDDD
+70 NNEDSDEENDESEKEIDD
-85 SENETDITP
+85 TP
-94 TFDSTEEI
+94 NFDSATEM

-108 NISDEEKWLNSIKES
+108 DISDEEKWLNSIKES
-123 KETTTEN
+123 KEDVSDN
-130 TDDDKSEESLV
+130 TNDDKSEESL
-141 EEDESDDKTFSE
+141 EEKDESEDKTFSE
-153 IIAENNVTEE
+153 IIAENDVSEE
-163 IVEEVEVESSSEE
+163 IVEDSTNTETQEVD
-176 TEEQEIVEESKPEEP
+176 EESDNTEK
-191 VSSQHE
+191 E
-197 VNIDL
+197 VDVDL
-202 NEAIINDSE
+202 DEAIINDSE
-211 STEREQEVRQFLVD
+211 STEREREVRQFLVD

-236 TYKESDLVSYIN
+236 TYKESDLVSYIE
-248 QYIDKDKNRDI
+248 QYIDKDNNRDI

-274 IDFGNIDASQAL
+274 IDFGNIEASQAL

-305 DITSEV
+305 DINSEV
-311 AETTA
+311 IENAVV
-316 IIDTSKVIEDENIR
+316 IDSSKVIEDENIR
-330 MTREYQ
+330 STREYQ
-336 RMQNEKMSKYK
+336 RMQDEKMSKYK
-347 LDRTVFNITDSEDEQ
+347 LDRTVFNITDSEDEE

-374 KDFYDSEFYSIHN
+374 KDFYESEFYSIHN

-397 MSKITSEIT
+397 MSKITSKIT

-436 RLNPMFISRKVP
+436 RLNPLFISRKVP
-448 FRFKTTRRNP
+448 FRFQTNRRNP
-458 MKIRVLYSDDCKNRP
+458 VKVRVLYSDDCKNRP

-483 IGYEYI
+483 VGYEYI
-489 KSRYKIKLNRNYVIA
+489 KPRYKIKLNRNYVIA

-640 VGTPYAISL
+640 LGTPYAISL
-649 EYDRDSLISPAV
+649 EYDRDSLMSPAV

-788 NSSDSEN
+788 NSTDSEN

-826 FLIDD
+826 YLIDD

>member
-1 MARTNFEDDEFE
+1 MARTTFEDDEFE

-20 PGDISDIFESDDDD
+20 PGDISDIFESDDSD
-34 YTIDSTEDEYD
+34 YTIDSTEDD
-45 EDNAY
+45 Y
-50 DDEEDEDYREFDSL
+50 DDDDDDYHDFDIL
-64 EETVTV
+64 EETTTINGLIN
-70 NEFVKDENSEETDDD
+70 NEDSDEENDESEKEIDD
-85 SENETDITP
+85 TP
-94 TFDSTEEI
+94 NFDSTEEL

-108 NISDEEKWLNSIKES
+108 DISDEEKWLNSIKES
-123 KETTTEN
+123 KEDVSDNIT
-130 TDDDKSEESLV
+130 DDKSEESL
-141 EEDESDDKTFSE
+141 EEKDESEDKTFSE
-153 IIAENNVTEE
+153 IIAENDVSEE
-163 IVEEVEVESSSEE
+163 IVEDSTNTEPQEVH
-176 TEEQEIVEESKPEEP
+176 EESNDTEK
-191 VSSQHE
+191 E
-197 VNIDL
+197 VDVDL

-211 STEREQEVRQFLVD
+211 STEREREVRQFLVD

-236 TYKESDLVSYIN
+236 TYKESDLVSYIE
-248 QYIDKDKNRDI
+248 QYIDKDNNRDI

-274 IDFGNIDASQAL
+274 IDFGNIEASQAL

-305 DITSEV
+305 DINSEV
-311 AETTA
+311 IENSVV
-316 IIDTSKVIEDENIR
+316 IDSSKVIEDENIR
-330 MTREYQ
+330 STREYQ
-336 RMQNEKMSKYK
+336 RMQDEKMSKYK
-347 LDRTVFNITDSEDEQ
+347 LDRTVFNITDSEDEE

-374 KDFYDSEFYSIHN
+374 KDFYESEFYSIHN

-397 MSKITSEIT
+397 MSKITSKIT

-436 RLNPMFISRKVP
+436 RLNPLFISRKVP
-448 FRFKTTRRNP
+448 FRFQTNRRNP
-458 MKIRVLYSDDCKNRP
+458 VKVRVLYSDDCKNRP

-483 IGYEYI
+483 VGYEYI
-489 KSRYKIKLNRNYVIA
+489 KPRYKIKLNRNYVIA

-640 VGTPYAISL
+640 LGTPYAISL
-649 EYDRDSLISPAV
+649 EYDRDSLMSPAV

-788 NSSDSEN
+788 NSTDSEN

-826 FLIDD
+826 YLIDD

>member
-1 MARTNFEDDEFE
+1 MARTTFEDDEFE

-20 PGDISDIFESDDDD
+20 PGDISDIFESDDSD
-34 YTIDSTEDEYD
+34 YTIDSTEDD
-45 EDNAY
+45 Y
-50 DDEEDEDYREFDSL
+50 DDDDYHDFDIL
-64 EETVTV
+64 EETTTINDLIN
-70 NEFVKDENSEETDDD
+70 NEDSDEENDESEKEIDD
-85 SENETDITP
+85 TP
-94 TFDSTEEI
+94 NFDSTEEL

-108 NISDEEKWLNSIKES
+108 DISDEEKWLNSIKES
-123 KETTTEN
+123 KEDVSDNIT
-130 TDDDKSEESLV
+130 DDKSEESL
-141 EEDESDDKTFSE
+141 EEKDESEDKTFSE
-153 IIAENNVTEE
+153 IIAENDVSEE
-163 IVEEVEVESSSEE
+163 IVEDSTNTEPQEVD
-176 TEEQEIVEESKPEEP
+176 EESDNTEK
-191 VSSQHE
+191 E
-197 VNIDL
+197 VDVDL

-211 STEREQEVRQFLVD
+211 STEREREVRQFLVD

-236 TYKESDLVSYIN
+236 TYKESDLVSYIE
-248 QYIDKDKNRDI
+248 QYIDKDNNRDI

-274 IDFGNIDASQAL
+274 IDFGNIEASQAL

-305 DITSEV
+305 DINSEV
-311 AETTA
+311 IENAVV
-316 IIDTSKVIEDENIR
+316 IDSSKVIEDENIR
-330 MTREYQ
+330 STREYQ
-336 RMQNEKMSKYK
+336 RMQDEKMSKYK
-347 LDRTVFNITDSEDEQ
+347 LDRTVFNITDSEDEE

-374 KDFYDSEFYSIHN
+374 KDFYESEFYSIHN

-397 MSKITSEIT
+397 MSKITSKIT

-436 RLNPMFISRKVP
+436 RLNPLFISRKVP
-448 FRFKTTRRNP
+448 FRFQTNRRTP
-458 MKIRVLYSDDCKNRP
+458 VKVRVLYSDDCKNRP

-483 IGYEYI
+483 VGYEYI
-489 KSRYKIKLNRNYVIA
+489 KPRYKIKLNRNYVIA

-640 VGTPYAISL
+640 LGTPYAISL
-649 EYDRDSLISPAV
+649 EYDRDSLMSPAV

-788 NSSDSEN
+788 NSTDSEN

-826 FLIDD
+826 YLIDD

>member
-1 MARTNFEDDEFE
+1 MARTTFEDDEFE

-20 PGDISDIFESDDDD
+20 PGDISDIFESDDSD
-34 YTIDSTEDEYD
+34 YTIDSTEDDYD
-45 EDNAY
+45 N
-50 DDEEDEDYREFDSL
+50 DDDDDYHDFDIL
-64 EETVTV
+64 EETTTINDLV
-70 NEFVKDENSEETDDD
+70 NNEDSDEENDESEKEIDD
-85 SENETDITP
+85 TP
-94 TFDSTEEI
+94 NFDSTEEL

-108 NISDEEKWLNSIKES
+108 DISDEEKWLNSIKES
-123 KETTTEN
+123 KEDVSDN
-130 TDDDKSEESLV
+130 TSDDKSEESL
-141 EEDESDDKTFSE
+141 EEKDESDDKTFSE
-153 IIAENNVTEE
+153 IIAENNVSEE
-163 IVEEVEVESSSEE
+163 IVEDSTNTEPQEVDDESDN
-176 TEEQEIVEESKPEEP
+176 TDK
-191 VSSQHE
+191 E
-197 VNIDL
+197 VNVDL
-202 NEAIINDSE
+202 DEAIINDSE
-211 STEREQEVRQFLVD
+211 STEREREVRQFLVD

-236 TYKESDLVSYIN
+236 TYKESDLVSYIE
-248 QYIDKDKNRDI
+248 QYIDKDNNRDI

-274 IDFGNIDASQAL
+274 IDFGNIEASQAL

-305 DITSEV
+305 DINSEV
-311 AETTA
+311 IENAVV
-316 IIDTSKVIEDENIR
+316 IDSSKVIEDENIR
-330 MTREYQ
+330 STREYQ
-336 RMQNEKMSKYK
+336 RMQDEKMSKYK
-347 LDRTVFNITDSEDEQ
+347 LDRTVFNITDSEDEE

-374 KDFYDSEFYSIHN
+374 KDFYESEFYSIHN

-397 MSKITSEIT
+397 MSKITSKIT

-421 GIRVICIDTNDTDQY
+421 GIRVVCIDTNDTDQY
-436 RLNPMFISRKVP
+436 RLNPLFISRKVP
-448 FRFKTTRRNP
+448 FRFQTNRRNP
-458 MKIRVLYSDDCKNRP
+458 VKVRVLYSDDCKNRP

-483 IGYEYI
+483 VGYEYI
-489 KSRYKIKLNRNYVIA
+489 KPRYKIKLNRNYVIA

-640 VGTPYAISL
+640 LGTPYAISL
-649 EYDRDSLISPAV
+649 EYDRDSLMSPAV

-788 NSSDSEN
+788 NSTDSEN

-826 FLIDD
+826 YLIDD

>member
-1 MARTNFEDDEFE
+1 MARTTFEDDEFE

-20 PGDISDIFESDDDD
+20 PGDISDIFESDDSD
-34 YTIDSTEDEYD
+34 YTIDSTEDD
-45 EDNAY
+45 Y
-50 DDEEDEDYREFDSL
+50 DDDDDYHDFDIL
-64 EETVTV
+64 EETTTINDLV
-70 NEFVKDENSEETDDD
+70 NNEDSDEENDESEKEIDD
-85 SENETDITP
+85 TP
-94 TFDSTEEI
+94 NFDSTEEL

-108 NISDEEKWLNSIKES
+108 DISDEEKWLNSIKES
-123 KETTTEN
+123 KEDVSDN
-130 TDDDKSEESLV
+130 TSDDKSEESL
-141 EEDESDDKTFSE
+141 EEKDESDDKTFSE
-153 IIAENNVTEE
+153 IIAENNVSEE
-163 IVEEVEVESSSEE
+163 IVEDSANTEPQEV
-176 TEEQEIVEESKPEEP
+176 VEESDNTDK
-191 VSSQHE
+191 E
-197 VNIDL
+197 VNVDL
-202 NEAIINDSE
+202 DEAIINDAE
-211 STEREQEVRQFLVD
+211 STEREREVRQFLVD

-236 TYKESDLVSYIN
+236 TYKESDLVSYIE
-248 QYIDKDKNRDI
+248 QYIDKDNNRDI

-274 IDFGNIDASQAL
+274 IDFGNIEASQAL

-305 DITSEV
+305 DINSEV
-311 AETTA
+311 IENAVV
-316 IIDTSKVIEDENIR
+316 IDSSKVIEDENIR
-330 MTREYQ
+330 STREYQ
-336 RMQNEKMSKYK
+336 RMQDEKMSKYK
-347 LDRTVFNITDSEDEQ
+347 LDRTVFNITDSEDEE

-374 KDFYDSEFYSIHN
+374 KDFYESEFYSIHN

-397 MSKITSEIT
+397 MSKITSKIT

-421 GIRVICIDTNDTDQY
+421 GIRVVCIDTNDTDQY
-436 RLNPMFISRKVP
+436 RLNPLFISRKVP
-448 FRFKTTRRNP
+448 FRFQTNRRNP
-458 MKIRVLYSDDCKNRP
+458 VKIRVLYSDDCKNRP

-483 IGYEYI
+483 VGYEYI
-489 KSRYKIKLNRNYVIA
+489 KPRYKIKLNRNYVIA

-640 VGTPYAISL
+640 LGTPYAISL
-649 EYDRDSLISPAV
+649 EYDRDSLMSPAV

-788 NSSDSEN
+788 NSTDSEN

-826 FLIDD
+826 YLIDD

>member
-1 MARTNFEDDEFE
+1 MARTTFEDDEFE

-20 PGDISDIFESDDDD
+20 PGDISDIFESDDSD
-34 YTIDSTEDEYD
+34 YTIDSTDD
-45 EDNAY
+45 DY
-50 DDEEDEDYREFDSL
+50 DDDDYHDFDIL
-64 EETVTV
+64 EETTTINDLV
-70 NEFVKDENSEETDDD
+70 NNEDSDEENDESEKEIDD
-85 SENETDITP
+85 TP
-94 TFDSTEEI
+94 NFDSATEM

-108 NISDEEKWLNSIKES
+108 DISDEEKWLNSIKES
-123 KETTTEN
+123 KEDVSDN
-130 TDDDKSEESLV
+130 TNDDKSEESL
-141 EEDESDDKTFSE
+141 EEKDESEDKTFSE
-153 IIAENNVTEE
+153 IIAENDVSEE
-163 IVEEVEVESSSEE
+163 IVEDSTNTETQEVD
-176 TEEQEIVEESKPEEP
+176 EESDNTEK
-191 VSSQHE
+191 E
-197 VNIDL
+197 VDVDL
-202 NEAIINDSE
+202 DEAIINDSE
-211 STEREQEVRQFLVD
+211 STEREREVRQFLVD

-236 TYKESDLVSYIN
+236 TYKESDLVSYIE
-248 QYIDKDKNRDI
+248 QYIDKDNNRDI

-274 IDFGNIDASQAL
+274 IDFGNIEASQAL

-305 DITSEV
+305 DINSEV
-311 AETTA
+311 IENAVV
-316 IIDTSKVIEDENIR
+316 IDSSKVIEDENIR
-330 MTREYQ
+330 STREYQ
-336 RMQNEKMSKYK
+336 RMQDEKMSKYK
-347 LDRTVFNITDSEDEQ
+347 LDRTVFNITDSEDEE

-374 KDFYDSEFYSIHN
+374 KDFYESEFYSIHN

-397 MSKITSEIT
+397 MSKITSKIT

-436 RLNPMFISRKVP
+436 RLNPLFISRKVP
-448 FRFKTTRRNP
+448 FRFQTNRRNP
-458 MKIRVLYSDDCKNRP
+458 VKVRVLYSDDCKNRP

-483 IGYEYI
+483 VGYEYI
-489 KSRYKIKLNRNYVIA
+489 KPRYKIKLNRNYVIA

-611 YTEANPVIILDGLQV
+611 YTEANPVIILDGFQV

-640 VGTPYAISL
+640 LGTPYAISL
-649 EYDRDSLISPAV
+649 EYDRDSLMSPAV

-788 NSSDSEN
+788 NSTDSEN

-826 FLIDD
+826 YLIDD

>member
-1 MARTNFEDDEFE
+1 MARTTFEDDEFE

-20 PGDISDIFESDDDD
+20 PGDISDIFESDDSD
-34 YTIDSTEDEYD
+34 YTIDSTEDD
-45 EDNAY
+45 Y
-50 DDEEDEDYREFDSL
+50 DDDDDYHDFDIL
-64 EETVTV
+64 EETTTINDLIN
-70 NEFVKDENSEETDDD
+70 NEDSDEENDESEKEIDDIP
-85 SENETDITP
+85 N
-94 TFDSTEEI
+94 FDSATEM

-108 NISDEEKWLNSIKES
+108 DISDEEKWLNSIKES
-123 KETTTEN
+123 KEDVSDNIT
-130 TDDDKSEESLV
+130 DDKSEESL
-141 EEDESDDKTFSE
+141 EEKDESEDKTFSE
-153 IIAENNVTEE
+153 IIAENDVSEE
-163 IVEEVEVESSSEE
+163 IVEDSTNTEPQEVH
-176 TEEQEIVEESKPEEP
+176 EESNDTEK
-191 VSSQHE
+191 E
-197 VNIDL
+197 VDVDL
-202 NEAIINDSE
+202 DEAIINDSE
-211 STEREQEVRQFLVD
+211 STEREREVRQFLVD

-236 TYKESDLVSYIN
+236 TYKESDLVSYIE
-248 QYIDKDKNRDI
+248 QYIDKDNNRDI

-274 IDFGNIDASQAL
+274 IDFGNIEASQAL

-305 DITSEV
+305 DINSEV
-311 AETTA
+311 IENSVV
-316 IIDTSKVIEDENIR
+316 IDSSKVIEDENIR
-330 MTREYQ
+330 STREYQ
-336 RMQNEKMSKYK
+336 RMQDEKMSKYK
-347 LDRTVFNITDSEDEQ
+347 LDRTVFNITDSEDEE

-374 KDFYDSEFYSIHN
+374 KDFYESEFYSIHN

-397 MSKITSEIT
+397 MSKITSKIT

-436 RLNPMFISRKVP
+436 RLNPLFISRKVP
-448 FRFKTTRRNP
+448 FRFQTNRRTP
-458 MKIRVLYSDDCKNRP
+458 VKVRVLYSDDCKNRP

-483 IGYEYI
+483 VGYEYI
-489 KSRYKIKLNRNYVIA
+489 KPRYKIKLNRNYVIA

-640 VGTPYAISL
+640 LGTPYAISL
-649 EYDRDSLISPAV
+649 EYDRDSLMSPAV

-788 NSSDSEN
+788 NSTDSEN

-826 FLIDD
+826 YLIDD

>member
-1 MARTNFEDDEFE
+1 MARTTFEDDEFE

-20 PGDISDIFESDDDD
+20 PGDISDIFESDDSD
-34 YTIDSTEDEYD
+34 YTIDSTEDD
-45 EDNAY
+45 Y
-50 DDEEDEDYREFDSL
+50 DDDDYHDFDIL
-64 EETVTV
+64 EETTTINDLIN
-70 NEFVKDENSEETDDD
+70 NEDSDEENDESEKEIDD
-85 SENETDITP
+85 TP
-94 TFDSTEEI
+94 NFDSTEEL

-108 NISDEEKWLNSIKES
+108 DISDEEKWLNSIKES
-123 KETTTEN
+123 KEDVSDNIT
-130 TDDDKSEESLV
+130 DDKSEESL
-141 EEDESDDKTFSE
+141 EEKDESEDKTFSE
-153 IIAENNVTEE
+153 IIAENDVSEE
-163 IVEEVEVESSSEE
+163 IVEDSTNTEPQEVD
-176 TEEQEIVEESKPEEP
+176 EESDNTEK
-191 VSSQHE
+191 E
-197 VNIDL
+197 VDVDL

-211 STEREQEVRQFLVD
+211 STEREREVRQFLVD

-236 TYKESDLVSYIN
+236 TYKESDLVSYIE
-248 QYIDKDKNRDI
+248 QYIDKDNNRDI

-274 IDFGNIDASQAL
+274 IDFGNIEASQAL

-305 DITSEV
+305 DINSEV
-311 AETTA
+311 IENAVV
-316 IIDTSKVIEDENIR
+316 IDSSKVIEDENIR
-330 MTREYQ
+330 STREYQ
-336 RMQNEKMSKYK
+336 RMQDEKMSKYK
-347 LDRTVFNITDSEDEQ
+347 LDRTVFNITDSEDEE

-374 KDFYDSEFYSIHN
+374 KDFYESEFYSIHN

-397 MSKITSEIT
+397 MSKITSKIT

-436 RLNPMFISRKVP
+436 RLNPLFISRKVP
-448 FRFKTTRRNP
+448 FRFQTNRRTP
-458 MKIRVLYSDDCKNRP
+458 VKVRVLYSDDCKNRP

-483 IGYEYI
+483 VGYEYI
-489 KSRYKIKLNRNYVIA
+489 KPRYKIKLNRNYVIA

-640 VGTPYAISL
+640 LGTPYAISL
-649 EYDRDSLISPAV
+649 EYDRDSLMSPAV
-661 IAMLDERDG
+661 IAMLDERYG

-788 NSSDSEN
+788 NSTDSEN

-826 FLIDD
+826 YLIDD

>member
-1 MARTNFEDDEFE
+1 MARTTFEDDEFE

-20 PGDISDIFESDDDD
+20 PGDISDIFESDDSD
-34 YTIDSTEDEYD
+34 YTIDSTEDD
-45 EDNAY
+45 Y
-50 DDEEDEDYREFDSL
+50 DDDDYHDFDIL
-64 EETVTV
+64 EETTTINDLIN
-70 NEFVKDENSEETDDD
+70 NEDSDEENDESEKEIDD
-85 SENETDITP
+85 TP
-94 TFDSTEEI
+94 NFDSATEM

-108 NISDEEKWLNSIKES
+108 DISDEEKWLNSIKES
-123 KETTTEN
+123 KEDVSDNIT
-130 TDDDKSEESLV
+130 DDKSEESL
-141 EEDESDDKTFSE
+141 EEKDESEDKTFSE
-153 IIAENNVTEE
+153 IIAENDVSEE
-163 IVEEVEVESSSEE
+163 IVEDSTNTEPQEVH
-176 TEEQEIVEESKPEEP
+176 EESNDTEK
-191 VSSQHE
+191 E
-197 VNIDL
+197 VDVDL

-211 STEREQEVRQFLVD
+211 STEREREVRQFLVD

-236 TYKESDLVSYIN
+236 TYKESDLVSYIE
-248 QYIDKDKNRDI
+248 QYIDKDNNRDI

-274 IDFGNIDASQAL
+274 IDFGNIEASQAL

-305 DITSEV
+305 DINSEV
-311 AETTA
+311 IENSVV
-316 IIDTSKVIEDENIR
+316 IDSSKVIEDENIR
-330 MTREYQ
+330 STREYQ
-336 RMQNEKMSKYK
+336 RMQDEKMSKYK
-347 LDRTVFNITDSEDEQ
+347 LDRTVFNITDSEDEE

-374 KDFYDSEFYSIHN
+374 KDFYESEFYSIHN

-397 MSKITSEIT
+397 MSKITSKIT

-436 RLNPMFISRKVP
+436 RLNPLFISRKVP
-448 FRFKTTRRNP
+448 FRFQTNRRNP
-458 MKIRVLYSDDCKNRP
+458 VKVRVLYSDDCKNRP

-483 IGYEYI
+483 VGYEYI
-489 KSRYKIKLNRNYVIA
+489 KPRYKIKLNRNYVIA

-640 VGTPYAISL
+640 LGTPYAISL
-649 EYDRDSLISPAV
+649 EYDRDSLMSPAV

-788 NSSDSEN
+788 NSTDSEN

-826 FLIDD
+826 YLIDD

>member
-1 MARTNFEDDEFE
+1 MARTTFEDDEFE

-20 PGDISDIFESDDDD
+20 PGDISDIFESDDSD
-34 YTIDSTEDEYD
+34 YTIDSTEDD
-45 EDNAY
+45 Y
-50 DDEEDEDYREFDSL
+50 DDDDDDYHDFDIL
-64 EETVTV
+64 EETTTINDLIN
-70 NEFVKDENSEETDDD
+70 NEDSDEENDESEKEIDD
-85 SENETDITP
+85 TP
-94 TFDSTEEI
+94 NFDSTEEL

-108 NISDEEKWLNSIKES
+108 DISDEEKWLNSIKES
-123 KETTTEN
+123 KEDVSDN
-130 TDDDKSEESLV
+130 TNDDKSEESL
-141 EEDESDDKTFSE
+141 EEKDESEDKTFSE
-153 IIAENNVTEE
+153 IIAENDVSEE
-163 IVEEVEVESSSEE
+163 IVEDSTNTEPQEVH
-176 TEEQEIVEESKPEEP
+176 EESNDTEK
-191 VSSQHE
+191 E
-197 VNIDL
+197 VDVDL

-211 STEREQEVRQFLVD
+211 STEREREVRQFLVD

-236 TYKESDLVSYIN
+236 TYKESDLVSYIE
-248 QYIDKDKNRDI
+248 QYIDKDNNRDI

-274 IDFGNIDASQAL
+274 IDFGNIEASQAL

-305 DITSEV
+305 DINSEV
-311 AETTA
+311 IENSVV
-316 IIDTSKVIEDENIR
+316 IDSSKVIEDENIR
-330 MTREYQ
+330 STREYQ
-336 RMQNEKMSKYK
+336 RMQDEKMSKYK
-347 LDRTVFNITDSEDEQ
+347 LDRTVFNITDSEDEE

-374 KDFYDSEFYSIHN
+374 KDFYESEFYSIHN

-397 MSKITSEIT
+397 MSKITSKIT

-436 RLNPMFISRKVP
+436 RLNPLFISRKVP
-448 FRFKTTRRNP
+448 FRFQTNRRNP
-458 MKIRVLYSDDCKNRP
+458 VKVRVLYSDDCKNRP

-483 IGYEYI
+483 VGYEYI
-489 KSRYKIKLNRNYVIA
+489 KPRYKIKLNRNYVIA

-649 EYDRDSLISPAV
+649 EYDRDSLMSPAV

-788 NSSDSEN
+788 NSTDSEN

-826 FLIDD
+826 YLIDD

>member
-1 MARTNFEDDEFE
+1 MARTTFEDDEFE

-20 PGDISDIFESDDDD
+20 PGDISDIFESDDSD
-34 YTIDSTEDEYD
+34 YTIDSTED
-45 EDNAY
+45 
-50 DDEEDEDYREFDSL
+50 DDDDDDDYHDFDIL
-64 EETVTV
+64 EETTTINDLV
-70 NEFVKDENSEETDDD
+70 NNEDSDDESEKEIDD
-85 SENETDITP
+85 TP
-94 TFDSTEEI
+94 NFDSATEM

-108 NISDEEKWLNSIKES
+108 DISDEEKWLNSIKES
-123 KETTTEN
+123 KEDVSDDTS
-130 TDDDKSEESLV
+130 DDKSEESL
-141 EEDESDDKTFSE
+141 EEKDESDDKTFSE
-153 IIAENNVTEE
+153 IIAENNVSEE
-163 IVEEVEVESSSEE
+163 IVEDSTNTEPQEVD
-176 TEEQEIVEESKPEEP
+176 EESNDTDK
-191 VSSQHE
+191 E
-197 VNIDL
+197 VNVDL
-202 NEAIINDSE
+202 DEAIINDSD
-211 STEREQEVRQFLVD
+211 STDREREVRQFLVD

-236 TYKESDLVSYIN
+236 TYKESDLVSYIE
-248 QYIDKDKNRDI
+248 QYIDKDNNRDI

-274 IDFGNIDASQAL
+274 IDFGNIEASQAL

-305 DITSEV
+305 DINSEV
-311 AETTA
+311 IENAVV
-316 IIDTSKVIEDENIR
+316 IDSSKVIEDENIR
-330 MTREYQ
+330 STREYQ
-336 RMQNEKMSKYK
+336 RMQDEKMSKYK
-347 LDRTVFNITDSEDEQ
+347 LDRTVFNITDSEDEE

-374 KDFYDSEFYSIHN
+374 KDFYESEFYSIHN

-397 MSKITSEIT
+397 MSKITSKIT

-421 GIRVICIDTNDTDQY
+421 GIRVVCIDTNDTDQY
-436 RLNPMFISRKVP
+436 RLNPLFISRKVP
-448 FRFKTTRRNP
+448 FRFQTNRRNP
-458 MKIRVLYSDDCKNRP
+458 VKVRVLYSDDCKNRP

-483 IGYEYI
+483 VGYEYI
-489 KSRYKIKLNRNYVIA
+489 KPRYKIKLNRNYVIA

-640 VGTPYAISL
+640 LGTPYAISL
-649 EYDRDSLISPAV
+649 EYDRDSLMSPAV

-788 NSSDSEN
+788 NSTDSEN

-826 FLIDD
+826 YLIDD